1 MQFFF
6 PRKHRHYKATL
17 YLMVVELPITVVILT
32 LTGIASHNL
41 YRSLLWQDGA
51 DNGFNSAP
59 DEALYAAAN
68 YRPYTAPMVWSG
80 FLTNYELVIG
90 VLSIFLLIV
99 KFPLHC
105 MHLFYPPVAA
115 TIHGGGMILY
125 MVSAAYQGGSDM
137 SDPKHPQ
144 SGPPWYITKSCSV
157 AAHKSNIGYCE
168 QAKALFAIS
177 IVLILLYFVELCVSI
192 HSCFITPEEREEIL
206 EQREEKKIEKEFEE
220 EILKSP
226 SMIPLTPG
234 PMSPGHMI
242 PGFMPQRGMVPR
254 TPGFPPA
261 AAMGHI
267 KNGSPVS
274 PFTPRTLGFN
284 RLGGGNGSTS
294 SDLPLRDSPSMPTSQ
309 MPAQI
314 TTTEIRTG
322 TASPMYFPP
331 PPKKASKN

>member
-1 MQFFF
+1 VVHHKELQC
-6 PRKHRHYKATL
+6 RRSQVQYRVLRAGESTLRH
-17 YLMVVELPITVVILT
+17 
-32 LTGIASHNL
+32 
-41 YRSLLWQDGA
+41 
-51 DNGFNSAP
+51 
-59 DEALYAAAN
+59 
-68 YRPYTAPMVWSG
+68 
-80 FLTNYELVIG
+80 
-90 VLSIFLLIV
+90 
-99 KFPLHC
+99 LHC
-105 MHLFYPPVAA
+105 FNVCKRSHSSIY
-115 TIHGGGMILY
+115 TEG
-125 MVSAAYQGGSDM
+125 
-137 SDPKHPQ
+137 
-144 SGPPWYITKSCSV
+144 T
-157 AAHKSNIGYCE
+157 NI
-168 QAKALFAIS
+168 FRS
-177 IVLILLYFVELCVSI
+177 LLYFVELCVSI
-192 HSCFITPEEREEIL
+192 HSCFITPEEREEII

-284 RLGGGNGSTS
+284 RLGGSNGSTS